1 MAETKYNITLKAKD
15 KTAREFQKLN
25 RNIDN
30 TQRAMK
36 RIAGAF
42 AGAFAVRQLVQF
54 GNEALAT
61 ADAIGKVADSA
72 GVSAEFLQKYQ
83 FAAQQ
88 SGLTTEE
95 FNKGLQNFTKMVGQ
109 AQLRTSEAGRSLE
122 KLGVQTKKADG
133 SIRNTEDVFVDL
145 FTALDDVGSQ
155 FQKNAILADLM
166 GRAGV
171 KLAVMGKDGAAAMK
185 ELAESATGVID
196 DETIDKAERFN
207 DTMNRLKR
215 QVLEPLQTLFI
226 DVADGALKFGE
237 AMGLLDA
244 VESSLVMNKAELV
257 RLQEIEA
264 EQKLRLE
271 GVSKRNET
279 AAQIALDNTQTE
291 IKLLEEKIR
300 LQEEEARKRKE
311 NQANILL
318 ESEELQ
324 EQMKVIE
331 QFQNTVEGKLTTAMS
346 NFFDYT
352 KKEFLD
358 FGELS
363 KRILSE
369 VINELIRTFLVKQMV
384 GGIMTG
390 IGSLGRGG
398 AMPDLTQG
406 KLQGMG
412 GADFEGGGFTG
423 FGSRTGGIDGRGGF
437 PAILHPNETVIDH
450 TKGQG
455 MGATVNFNI
464 TTVDAA
470 NFDAL
475 LTSRKG
481 LITSIINNAMNSKG
495 KMGVV

>member
-1 MAETKYNITLKAKD
+1 MAETKYNVVLKAKD

-30 TQRAMK
+30 TQKAMK
-36 RIAGAF
+36 KIAGAF

-122 KLGVQTKKADG
+122 KLGVQTKNADG
-133 SIRNTEDVFVDL
+133 SIRGTEEVFVDL
-145 FTALDDVGSQ
+145 FGALDNVGSQ

-171 KLAVMGKDGAAAMK
+171 KLAVMGKDGAESMK
-185 ELAESATGVID
+185 ALAESATGVID

-215 QVLEPLQTLFI
+215 QVLEPLQTGFI
-226 DVADGALKFGE
+226 KLADSVLRFGE
-237 AMGLLDA
+237 AMGLLEP
-244 VESSLVMNKAELV
+244 VEGSLLMNKKELV
-257 RLQEIEA
+257 
-264 EQKLRLE
+264 
-271 GVSKRNET
+271 
-279 AAQIALDNTQTE
+279 
-291 IKLLEEKIR
+291 KLLEKETKMQENLTKLFKSKNAPQQLEKVQQEIILLKEKIR
-300 LQEEEARKRKE
+300 LQEEEAKKRKA

-318 ESEELQ
+318 ESEKIM
-324 EQMKVIE
+324 EQVKVFE
-331 QFQNTVEGKLTTAMS
+331 TFQNTVEGKLTTAFS
-346 NFFDYT
+346 NFFDFT

-358 FGELS
+358 FGNLS

-369 VINELIRTFLVKQMV
+369 VINELIKTFLVKRLV
-384 GGIMTG
+384 STIMGG
-390 IGSLGRGG
+390 IGSIGAGG
-398 AMPDLTQG
+398 GGISSTAGTTITAV
-406 KLQGMG
+406 GM
-412 GADFEGGGFTG
+412 EGGGFTG
-423 FGSRTGGIDGRGGF
+423 YGSRTGGVDGRGGF

-470 NFDAL
+470 SFDAL
-475 LTSRKG
+475 LASRKG
-481 LITSIINNAMNSKG
+481 LITSIINNAMNTKG

>member
-30 TQRAMK
+30 TQKAMK
-36 RIAGAF
+36 KIAGAF

-122 KLGVQTKKADG
+122 KLGVQTKNADG
-133 SIRNTEDVFVDL
+133 SIRDTEDVFVDL
-145 FTALDDVGSQ
+145 FTALDSVGSQ

-171 KLAVMGKDGAAAMK
+171 KLAVMGKDGAEAMK
-185 ELAESATGVID
+185 ALAESATGVID

-215 QVLEPLQTLFI
+215 QVLEPLQTIFI
-226 DVADGALKFGE
+226 NVADGVLRFGE

-244 VESSLVMNKAELV
+244 VDSSLVMNKAELN
-257 RLQEIEA
+257 RLLEQEA
-264 EQKLRLE
+264 EQLLRLE
-271 GVSKRNET
+271 SISKRNRT
-279 AAQIALDNTQTE
+279 AQEMKLSKTQEEIALLQ
-291 IKLLEEKIR
+291 EKVR
-300 LQEEEARKRKE
+300 LQEEEARKRRG
-311 NQANILL
+311 
-318 ESEELQ
+318 SFTD
-324 EQMKVIE
+324 VIKQTEAVKQQVTVVE
-331 QFQNTVEGKLTTAMS
+331 QFQNTVEGKLTNAFA
-346 NFFDYT
+346 NFFDFT
-352 KKEFLD
+352 NKEFLN
-358 FGELS
+358 FGKLTQN
-363 KRILSE
+363 ILAQ
-369 VINELIRTFLVKQMV
+369 VINELIRVFIVKKLVDSIMGV
-384 GGIMTG
+384 FGGGMFK
-390 IGSLGRGG
+390 GSLSDFSGFTSGQ
-398 AMPDLTQG
+398 M
-406 KLQGMG
+406 
-412 GADFEGGGFTG
+412 FEGGGFTG
-423 FGSRTGGIDGRGGF
+423 HGSRTGGVDGRGGF

-470 NFDAL
+470 SFDSL
-475 LTSRKG
+475 LASRKG
-481 LITSIINNAMNSKG
+481 LITQIINNAMNTKG